1 MSLEQG
7 LIERF
12 TKDVTSLIEG
22 GTDVLVAINETAK
35 TVVSEAADFGEDLT
49 LAAAGVVA
57 GAISVA
63 GQVAVTFEDAAAA
76 AANGAVDAAADVST
90 NAAGRVRDAIVGT
103 VKGVKVIV
111 TTVVD

>member
-12 TKDVTSLIEG
+12 AKDVTAAIAG
-22 GTDVLVAINETAK
+22 GTDVLVAIGDTAR
-35 TVVSEAADFGEDLT
+35 TVVSEAAEFGEDLT
-49 LAAAGVVA
+49 IAAAGVVA
-57 GAISVA
+57 GAIVVA

-90 NAAGRVRDAIVGT
+90 NAAVRVRDSIVGT

-111 TTVVD
+111 TSVVE